1 MEQEPRI
8 SMTVEDYDTAM
19 DSDCESSV
27 VPQFRDFARNG
38 MVRVGVDQAK
48 YVVVE
53 KMFRAGL
60 GVLGEGLN
68 VVALHMNSS
77 SSIARHA
84 RLEAFRL
91 YSRAVAVNRGGD
103 ANIRFAWY
111 GGARDEILGIVTH
124 GFGSAMRVKEEEFG
138 VKHLLLCRVILGNT
152 EKIAAGSRQFQ
163 PSSTD
168 FDSGVDNPLSPL
180 QYTIWSAYMNS
191 HIFPIFI
198 ISFTAPSLTGVEFSV
213 LMNVL
218 SRFLNPSQMTLI
230 LKCYNEFQEKK
241 IGRPHLITRWRSLVG
256 DKVLLLAIRMCG
268 IRPT

>member
-1 MEQEPRI
+1 
-8 SMTVEDYDTAM
+8 
-19 DSDCESSV
+19 
-27 VPQFRDFARNG
+27 
-38 MVRVGVDQAK
+38 
-48 YVVVE
+48 
-53 KMFRAGL
+53 
-60 GVLGEGLN
+60 
-68 VVALHMNSS
+68 
-77 SSIARHA
+77 
-84 RLEAFRL
+84 
-91 YSRAVAVNRGGD
+91 
-103 ANIRFAWY
+103 
-111 GGARDEILGIVTH
+111 
-124 GFGSAMRVKEEEFG
+124 MRVKEEEFG

-198 ISFTAPSLTGVEFSV
+198 ISFTAPSLTVCRTSKFPNSPGVEFSV